1 MNDDKNKHRGIPF
14 QKYIDAFLDVMVA
27 ERGASVRTIAA
38 YGKDLTDLNGFLSAR
53 GIDLRKATRTDLE
66 EYMHSIVKAGLSAK
80 TQGRRLSALREFYRY
95 LYSEDL
101 IKKNPADYL
110 QSPKIGQSLP
120 KYLTEDEVKRL
131 IDKADENDV
140 RMKTMLEVLYASGMR
155 VSELVG
161 LTVLA
166 VTKDNKTITI
176 TGKGNKERIVPLN
189 EPAAVALNEWLIHR
203 ELSLKRG
210 RISKW
215 LFPSSG
221 KEGHLTRDGFFK
233 ALKKIAL
240 AADID
245 PERVS
250 PHVLRHSFASHLVA
264 HDADLR
270 SVQKML
276 GHADIAT
283 TQIYT
288 HILQDRLKK
297 TVENSHPLA
306 YSATKGKF
314 G

>member
-1 MNDDKNKHRGIPF
+1 
-14 QKYIDAFLDVMVA
+14 
-27 ERGASVRTIAA
+27 
-38 YGKDLTDLNGFLSAR
+38 
-53 GIDLRKATRTDLE
+53 
-66 EYMHSIVKAGLSAK
+66 
-80 TQGRRLSALREFYRY
+80 
-95 LYSEDL
+95 
-101 IKKNPADYL
+101 
-110 QSPKIGQSLP
+110 
-120 KYLTEDEVKRL
+120 
-131 IDKADENDV
+131 
-140 RMKTMLEVLYASGMR
+140 MKTMLEVLYASGMR

>member
-1 MNDDKNKHRGIPF
+1 MTFAKNNLKGFPY
-14 QKYIDAFLDVMVA
+14 QKYIDAFLDVLVA
-27 ERGASVRTIAA
+27 ERGASQRTITA
-38 YGKDLTDLNGFLSAR
+38 YGSDLTNLNGFLSAR
-53 GIDLRKATRTDLE
+53 GIDIRKAKRADLE
-66 EYMHSIVKAGLSAK
+66 EYLHSIVKAGLSAK

-110 QSPKIGQSLP
+110 QSPKIGRSLP
-120 KYLTEDEVKRL
+120 KYLTEEEITRL
-131 IDKADENDV
+131 LEAASEDV
-140 RMKTMLEVLYASGMR
+140 RMKTLLEILYASGMR

-161 LTVLA
+161 LTVLS
-166 VTKDNKTITI
+166 VTKDNKTITVM
-176 TGKGNKERIVPLN
+176 GKGSKERIVPLN
-189 EPAAVALNEWLIHR
+189 DPAAVALNEWLIHR
-203 ELSLKRG
+203 EISLKRG
-210 RISKW
+210 RPSKW

-240 AADID
+240 AANID

-250 PHVLRHSFASHLVA
+250 PHVFRHSFASHLIA

-288 HILQDRLKK
+288 HILPDRLKK
-297 TVENSHPLA
+297 TVEKSHPLA